1 MKKYLFL
8 FILLLQNLSL
18 FADGFY
24 CKQIG
29 IENGLSQ
36 ASVTAVAYDDRGVL
50 WIGTRFGLNEYRN
63 GQLRT
68 VIGQGDNYGQ
78 GTYIYMLHQ
87 DSRGTL
93 WTSTDKGL
101 FRYDPAGDRFIQ
113 ESESTVTCAA
123 DTPDGVWFG
132 AHFGLKYYSFETGT
146 LSGENG
152 DIYTDYIAL
161 FYYSGSLYSLDRKEG
176 LSKHIQ
182 DGEEKVSL
190 PQLDGNLIMAS
201 ALDGDCLYL

>member
-1 MKKYLFL
+1 MKKCLFL
-8 FILLLQNLSL
+8 FILILQNWSL

-36 ASVTAVAYDDRGVL
+36 SSVTTVAYDDRGAL

-63 GQLRT
+63 GELRT
-68 VIGQGDNYGQ
+68 VIGRQDNYGQ
-78 GTYIYMLHQ
+78 GTYVYMLHC

-101 FRYDPAGDRFIQ
+101 FRYDPAGDQFIQ
-113 ESESTVTCAA
+113 ESESMVTCAV

-132 AHFGLKYYSFETGT
+132 AHFGLKYYSY
-146 LSGENG
+146 
-152 DIYTDYIAL
+152 DINDQYDKYVYV
-161 FYYSGSLYSLDRKEG
+161 F
-176 LSKHIQ
+176 
-182 DGEEKVSL
+182 
-190 PQLDGNLIMAS
+190 
-201 ALDGDCLYL
+201 